1 MEAVSRPAFGNP
13 SLRIPPPP
21 RRLIG
26 LIRYFHFSNN
36 SAPIDLTDL
45 ISIEVA
51 KGREVNKMY
60 CLTRKNG
67 QFCLAKS
74 DLEIGSDALLKSLL
88 SPKWYGSTWQLPPQT
103 EKKAWMNFITKGESD
118 DPRLHRQIV
127 HSWRRCQVA
136 EVDPVKGGCENIVS
150 VNKIERRSEQ
160 LLALAKPIMDTLY
173 HCLQGSEFVIVLID
187 REGYV
192 LKIIGGLKELRQA
205 DRLRFGPGA
214 NWAEECVGTNAIGTA
229 LALGHPVQVTGTEH
243 YCESHHLWT
252 CSAAPIRKQNGEI
265 IGFLDIS
272 GPRERATAHQFGLI
286 VAAAHAIEER
296 IVLDESYGQIY
307 DVNKHLEAILNSVSD
322 GIVAVN
328 GQGLITG
335 INKVAARGFQCSPTE
350 LIGKSINALTG
361 HRGRLQN
368 FFRSKAAGR
377 SEEEVALKMPGGKRS
392 YIAKACPVFNEKND
406 SKGFVLTFAPT
417 PNAAS
422 HPQSSKGTATQF
434 SFIDIIGDSNP
445 IRQSIEKAKRVA
457 QGPSTVL
464 ILGESGTGKE
474 VFAQAIHNAS
484 DCKFGPFVSVN
495 CGAIPKALI
504 QSELFGYKE
513 GSFTGAQRGGCAGKF
528 VAANGGTLFLD
539 EIGEMPLEMQINLL
553 RVLEEEAVVPVG
565 GKRAIPIQVRII
577 AATNRSLFD
586 EVSKGNFREDLY
598 YRLNVIS
605 IALPPLR
612 AREGDVDLLLKYFV
626 KRIARKIGKNITA
639 IDPDVTR
646 TFERYDW
653 PGNIRELA
661 NAVEYAVNISQ
672 DENLNTKNLPPYLQ
686 KIDRQKPRSAP
697 ERIRTL
703 SALEKDAIKKAL
715 LFYNGNMT
723 KTSKALGIGRNTL
736 YTKIKKYNIR

>member
-1 MEAVSRPAFGNP
+1 
-13 SLRIPPPP
+13 
-21 RRLIG
+21 
-26 LIRYFHFSNN
+26 
-36 SAPIDLTDL
+36 
-45 ISIEVA
+45 
-51 KGREVNKMY
+51 MY
-60 CLTRKNG
+60 RLTRKND
-67 QFCLAKS
+67 QFYFEKR
-74 DLEIGSDALLKSLL
+74 DLEIGSDALVKSML
-88 SPKWYGSTWQLPPQT
+88 SPKWYGSTWQLPPKT
-103 EKKAWMNFITKGESD
+103 EKQAWMNFVTKGRSD
-118 DPRLHRQIV
+118 DPRLNRQIV
-127 HSWRRCQVA
+127 DSWRRCQLA
-136 EVDPVKGGCENIVS
+136 EVDPVKGVCENIAP
-150 VNKIERRSEQ
+150 VNQIEYRSEQ

-187 REGYV
+187 RDGYV
-192 LKIIGGLKELRQA
+192 LKIIGGLKELKQA

-272 GPRERATAHQFGLI
+272 GPRERATAHQLGLI

-296 IVLDESYGQIY
+296 IVLDESCCQLY
-307 DVNKHLEAILNSVSD
+307 DVNKYLEAILNSVSD

-350 LIGKSINALTG
+350 LVGKSINAFTR

-368 FFRSKAAGR
+368 FFTSKAAGR
-377 SEEEVALKMPGGKRS
+377 SEEEISLKMPGGRRS

-406 SKGFVLTFAPT
+406 NKGFVLTFSPAPKT
-417 PNAAS
+417 FPHPHAS
-422 HPQSSKGTATQF
+422 KETATKF
-434 SFIDIIGDSNP
+434 SFFDIIGESSA
-445 IRQSIEKAKRVA
+445 IRQSMEKAKRVA
-457 QGPSTVL
+457 QGPSTIL

-474 VFAQAIHNAS
+474 LFAQAIHNAS
-484 DCKFGPFVSVN
+484 DYKFGPFVSVN
-495 CGAIPKALI
+495 CGAIPRELI
-504 QSELFGYKE
+504 QSELFGYEE
-513 GSFTGAQRGGCAGKF
+513 GSFTGAKQGGSAGKF
-528 VAANGGTLFLD
+528 VSANGGTLFLD

-553 RVLEEEAVVPVG
+553 RVVEEEAVVPVG
-565 GKRAIPIQVRII
+565 GKSAIPIHVRII

-612 AREGDVDLLLKYFV
+612 AREGDIDLLANYFV
-626 KRIARKIGKNITA
+626 KKISRKIGKNINA
-639 IDPDVTR
+639 INPDVTR
-646 TFERYDW
+646 TFERYHW

-661 NAVEYAVNISQ
+661 NAIEYAVNISP
-672 DENLNTKNLPPYLQ
+672 DEHLNKENLPPYLRN
-686 KIDRQKPRSAP
+686 IRPEKPRSAA
-697 ERIRTL
+697 ERIMTL

-736 YTKIKKYNIR
+736 YAKMKKYNI